1 MCRRLSQASNPART
15 QLHISAFF
23 ELKEGAHSCYGICR
37 ELGLAGEVINPHTSE
52 VQTPVG
58 QTTFPKGVVAHVT
71 VLRFWAGGCAV
82 IVCCCYIFYALS
94 DSLPEL
100 WGQSSWFKVIASI
113 SAAAPYSLIAFMLA
127 RDMILAL
134 SPKQLCATITLGIAV
149 LMAMGAAVGF
159 LMLFSGIT
167 TVYLLHFAAALV
179 NVKLSHGRIDE
190 TRAHKHSRVA
200 RICAL
205 CSPAEF
211 GVLRL
216 YACVLRR

>member
-1 MCRRLSQASNPART
+1 
-15 QLHISAFF
+15 
-23 ELKEGAHSCYGICR
+23 
-37 ELGLAGEVINPHTSE
+37 
-52 VQTPVG
+52 
-58 QTTFPKGVVAHVT
+58 
-71 VLRFWAGGCAV
+71 
-82 IVCCCYIFYALS
+82 
-94 DSLPEL
+94 
-100 WGQSSWFKVIASI
+100 
-113 SAAAPYSLIAFMLA
+113 MLA